1 MFRLLLII
9 AVGCCILAG
18 RVQAMAP
25 EGCSGDCITCHSL
38 SDQDAAKLLKE
49 IGVVKSVKMAQVR
62 GLYEVTLE
70 KDGKQA
76 IAYLDYGKK
85 YLMPGPIFSLATR
98 QVVGGAQPQP
108 KPVEKVDVA
117 KIPLAG
123 SLIMGN
129 AKGSKRLIVFTD
141 PECPYC
147 AKLHGEL
154 KKLVAAE
161 PDLAIY
167 IKLYPLKMH
176 PSAYDKARV
185 ILGRNSLELLDKS
198 FAGQSLPAASEK
210 DRKDPVDESMK
221 LAESFGISAT
231 PTLVLPDGRVIMGY
245 RPFEELKGLL
255 Q

>member
-1 MFRLLLII
+1 MKTVLLILMI
-9 AVGCCILAG
+9 ICCASG
-18 RVQAMAP
+18 FAHAMAQ
-25 EGCSGDCITCHSL
+25 EGCSGDCASCHTL
-38 SDQDAAKLLKE
+38 TVAEAGKLVTGIAEVKGVRQAA
-49 IGVVKSVKMAQVR
+49 VR
-62 GLYEVTLE
+62 GLFELSVE
-70 KDGKQA
+70 RSGQQSVV
-76 IAYLDYGKK
+76 YLDYGKK

-108 KPVEKVDVA
+108 KPVEKVEVA

-129 AKGSKRLIVFTD
+129 AKGSKRIIVFTD

-198 FAGQSLPAASEK
+198 FAGQPLPAASEK
-210 DRKDPVDESMK
+210 DRKDPVDENMK

-245 RPFEELKGLL
+245 RPFEELKSLL